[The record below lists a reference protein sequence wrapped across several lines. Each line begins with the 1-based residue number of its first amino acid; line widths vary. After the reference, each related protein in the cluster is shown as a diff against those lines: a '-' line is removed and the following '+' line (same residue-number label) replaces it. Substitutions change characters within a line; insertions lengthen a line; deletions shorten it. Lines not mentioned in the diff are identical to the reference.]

1 MVWTYFATFAAFAFV
16 VMLHG
21 FLRRRGQP
29 PIWPG
34 GLLIGLTVAGIVN
47 TGWLVGL
54 LGPVVATITSW
65 LTRPMARRLAI
76 RIRVFQQLGVF
87 TEARKKGESTDEA
100 RRIAEEVY
108 PSTLN
113 E

>member
-1 MVWTYFATFAAFAFV
+1 MVWAYFATFAVFAFV

-21 FLRRRGQP
+21 FLRRGQP
-29 PIWPG
+29 SIWPG
-34 GLLIGLTVAGIVN
+34 GLLIGLTVAGVIN

-65 LTRPMARRLAI
+65 VTRPVARRLAV
-76 RIRVFQQLGVF
+76 RIRRFQQLGVF
-87 TEARKKGESTDEA
+87 AEARKTGESVDEA
-100 RRIAEEVY
+100 RRKAEEVY
-108 PSTLN
+108 PSRLN

>member
-1 MVWTYFATFAAFAFV
+1 MVWVYFATFVVFALA

-21 FLRRRGQP
+21 FLRRGPP

-34 GLLIGLTVAGIVN
+34 GLLIGTTVAGVIN

-65 LTRPMARRLAI
+65 VTRPIARRLAV
-76 RIRVFQQLGVF
+76 RIRMIQQLGVF
-87 TEARKKGESTDEA
+87 AKARKNGVSVGES

-108 PSTLN
+108 PSRLN

>member
-1 MVWTYFATFAAFAFV
+1 MIWVYFAAFAVLVFA

-21 FLRRRGQP
+21 FLRRGP
-29 PIWPG
+29 PSRWLG
-34 GLLIGLTVAGIVN
+34 GLLIGLTVAGVSN

-65 LTRPMARRLAI
+65 VTRPIARRLAV
-76 RIRVFQQLGVF
+76 RIRMIQQLGVF
-87 TEARKKGESTDEA
+87 AEARTNGASVGES

-108 PSTLN
+108 PSRLN